1 MPDRNI
7 TFEIREYLGTI
18 AKYDTNWRK
27 ELNIVS
33 WNGGTPK
40 FDIRDW
46 DEQHVKMSK
55 GITLSTW
62 EMRKVIELY
71 FAHNNE
77 RTVARG
83 RAREEERNALRAAP
97 YRRRD
102 TSEFDDGSADES
114 FETEETIG
122 VDEAFVA
129 STTNP
134 QELSVENQIEMGD
147 GKTAEDKDSVDVP
160 VEISAAETS
169 ATEENQEEPF

>member
-55 GITLSTW
+55 GITLSMW
-62 EMRKVIELY
+62 EMRKVVDLY
-71 FAHNNE
+71 FAYNNE

-83 RAREEERNALRAAP
+83 RAREEERNALRAVP
-97 YRRRD
+97 YKRRD
-102 TSEFDDGSADES
+102 ASEFDDGAADEPFDENS
-114 FETEETIG
+114 KSTQMEMSGGETAEAEEKEKTEEN
-122 VDEAFVA
+122 FA
-129 STTNP
+129 S
-134 QELSVENQIEMGD
+134 M
-147 GKTAEDKDSVDVP
+147 
-160 VEISAAETS
+160 AETTVTETPATETPEKEIT
-169 ATEENQEEPF
+169 ATEESQEEPF

>member
-18 AKYDTNWRK
+18 AKYETNWRK

-55 GITLSTW
+55 GITLSAW
-62 EMRKVIELY
+62 EMRKVVDLY
-71 FAHNNE
+71 FAYNNE
-77 RTVARG
+77 RNVARG

-102 TSEFDDGSADES
+102 TSELGDES
-114 FETEETIG
+114 AGEPFEEEAAPVQMDISDGESAEPIGDAILSTEQPAT
-122 VDEAFVA
+122 
-129 STTNP
+129 
-134 QELSVENQIEMGD
+134 
-147 GKTAEDKDSVDVP
+147 
-160 VEISAAETS
+160 ETS
-169 ATEENQEEPF
+169 ATETSVTEPSTTEENQEEPF

>member
-55 GITLSTW
+55 GITLSKW
-62 EMRKVIELY
+62 EMRKVVDLY
-71 FAHNNE
+71 FAYNNE

-97 YRRRD
+97 HRRRD
-102 TSEFDDGSADES
+102 TSEFDDGSVDEP
-114 FETEETIG
+114 FEIEETAD
-122 VDEAFVA
+122 VEATFTA
-129 STTNP
+129 STDNP
-134 QELSVENQIEMGD
+134 QEVSKLQAEEDVPAQMEIGD
-147 GKTAEDKDSVDVP
+147 GRPAEP
-160 VEISAAETS
+160 AAVEETE
-169 ATEENQEEPF
+169 AIEENQEEPF